1 MAWMGVPKA
10 SLELAG
16 PISDCSLSSI
26 AKRTYCSKCGSSLT
40 LQYDCY
46 PEKTHVA
53 AATMV
58 KSSWKLKLGVHI
70 FVKSC
75 PAWYKIPDDGVER
88 CEEFDAEF
96 EKNFS

>member
-58 KSSWKLKLGVHI
+58 KSELEAEARRAYLREEL
-70 FVKSC
+70 SC
-75 PAWYKIPDDGVER
+75 LVQDSGRWSREV
-88 CEEFDAEF
+88 
-96 EKNFS
+96 